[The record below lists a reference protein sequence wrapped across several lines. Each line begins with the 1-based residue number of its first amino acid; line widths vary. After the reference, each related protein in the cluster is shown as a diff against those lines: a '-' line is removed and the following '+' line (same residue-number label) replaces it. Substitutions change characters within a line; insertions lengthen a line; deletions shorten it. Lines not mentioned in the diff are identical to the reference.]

1 MTYETTI
8 GSGFVVRTRGRPFKR
23 NTGAGQS
30 HEWPPNPPITTLSL
44 SHENSPI
51 AMHTYIFWDFNK
63 NGCGPFCHCM
73 QLDAFFQLLIYNVNC
88 AGFSLV
94 VFNLTGATQTMFL
107 RFSLLVAGPTQTML
121 LLCLI
126 GRSESILSPS
136 FVLSLFY
143 FLILFYFIFFER

>member
-8 GSGFVVRTRGRPFKR
+8 GSGFVVRTRGRPFKC

-88 AGFSLV
+88 AGFSLPV
-94 VFNLTGATQTMFL
+94 PHKPCSLGFPHW
-107 RFSLLVAGPTQTML
+107 FSTLLVPHKPCPFFVWSGDQKASYPL
-121 LLCLI
+121 LL
-126 GRSESILSPS
+126 S
-136 FVLSLFY
+136 
-143 FLILFYFIFFER
+143 